1 MIPMRILRLF
11 LVVVFVVY
19 GHIVHGTSD
28 QQSNID
34 IQVKSFYLPSQ
45 SDIKVNKYV
54 FAYTVYITNH
64 GENGVQLR
72 SRHWQIRDNLGTE
85 SSIDGVGVLGMLPYI
100 APGETFQ
107 YTSGA
112 MIQTEKGFIKGNY
125 GMMDTNGTQFMVEI
139 PEFVLNKNATD

>member
-19 GHIVHGTSD
+19 GHIVYGNSD

-45 SDIKVNKYV
+45 SDIKVNKHV

-100 APGETFQ
+100 APGEAFQ